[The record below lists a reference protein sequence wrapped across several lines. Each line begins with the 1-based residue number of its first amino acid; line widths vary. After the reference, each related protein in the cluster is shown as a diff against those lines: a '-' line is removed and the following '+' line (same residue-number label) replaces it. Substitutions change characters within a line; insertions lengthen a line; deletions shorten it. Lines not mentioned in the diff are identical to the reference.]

1 MNNYEKILEIIKKNK
16 GYITTNELTNN
27 KIAKIYLTNML
38 KKGIIKRIKRGYY
51 GLISYIEDNF
61 YKIYSKSKSVRF
73 SLNTALYLN
82 NLTDRTPLVYNI
94 TLPQGYS
101 GALQKEDN
109 VIITYVKK
117 ELLDLGV
124 EEVLSPFG
132 MKIKV
137 YNSERTICDIIKY
150 KNKMD
155 AEIFAKSLNI
165 YINSNTKNLN
175 RLIEYSKIMN
185 IEKKVKRI
193 MEVLLY

>member
-27 KIAKIYLTNML
+27 KIAKIYLTNMV
-38 KKGIIKRIKRGYY
+38 KKGIIRRIKRGYY
-51 GLISYIEDNF
+51 GLISYIEDDF

-82 NLTDRTPLVYNI
+82 NLTDRTPLFYNI
-94 TLPQGYS
+94 TLPHGYS

-132 MKIKV
+132 MKIKT

-150 KNKMD
+150 INKMD
-155 AEIFAKSLNI
+155 AEIFAKALNI
-165 YINSNTKNLN
+165 YVNSNTKNLN

-193 MEVLLY
+193 MGVLLY

>member
-27 KIAKIYLTNML
+27 NIAKVYLINMV
-38 KKGIIKRIKRGYY
+38 KKGIIRRIKRGYY
-51 GLISYIEDNF
+51 GLISYIEDDF

-94 TLPQGYS
+94 TLTQGYS

-155 AEIFAKSLNI
+155 AEIFAKALNI
-165 YINSNTKNLN
+165 YVNSNTKNLN
-175 RLIEYSKIMN
+175 RLMEYSKIMN

>member
-27 KIAKIYLTNML
+27 KIAKIYLTNMV
-38 KKGIIKRIKRGYY
+38 KKGIIRRIKRGYY
-51 GLISYIEDNF
+51 GLISYIEDDF

-73 SLNTALYLN
+73 SLNTAFYLN

-132 MKIKV
+132 MKIKT

-150 KNKMD
+150 INKMD
-155 AEIFAKSLNI
+155 AEIFAKALNI
-165 YINSNTKNLN
+165 YVNSNTKNLN

-193 MEVLLY
+193 MGVLLY

>member
-27 KIAKIYLTNML
+27 KIAKIYLTNMV
-38 KKGIIKRIKRGYY
+38 KKGIIRRIKRGYY
-51 GLISYIEDNF
+51 GLKSYIEDDF

-82 NLTDRTPLVYNI
+82 NLTDRTPLLYNI

-132 MKIKV
+132 MKIKT

-150 KNKMD
+150 INKMD
-155 AEIFAKSLNI
+155 AEIFAKALNI
-165 YINSNTKNLN
+165 YVNSNTKNLN

>member
-1 MNNYEKILEIIKKNK
+1 MNNYEKILEIIKNNK

-27 KIAKIYLTNML
+27 KIAKVYLTNMV
-38 KKGIIKRIKRGYY
+38 KKGIIRRIKRGYY
-51 GLISYIEDNF
+51 GLISYIEDDF

-155 AEIFAKSLNI
+155 AEIFAKALNI
-165 YINSNTKNLN
+165 YVNSNTKNLN
-175 RLIEYSKIMN
+175 RLMEYSKIMN

-193 MEVLLY
+193 MGVLLY

>member
-1 MNNYEKILEIIKKNK
+1 MNNYEKILEIIKNNK

-27 KIAKIYLTNML
+27 NIAKVYLTNMV

-51 GLISYIEDNF
+51 GLMNYIEDNF

-109 VIITYVKK
+109 LIITYVKK

-155 AEIFAKSLNI
+155 AEIFAKALNI
-165 YINSNTKNLN
+165 YVNSNTKNLN
-175 RLIEYSKIMN
+175 RLMEYSKIMN

>member
-27 KIAKIYLTNML
+27 KIAKIYLTNMV
-38 KKGIIKRIKRGYY
+38 KKGIIRRIKRGYY
-51 GLISYIEDNF
+51 GLISYIEDDF

-82 NLTDRTPLVYNI
+82 NLTDRTPLFYNI

-132 MKIKV
+132 MKIKT

-150 KNKMD
+150 INKMD
-155 AEIFAKSLNI
+155 AEIFAKALNI
-165 YINSNTKNLN
+165 YVNSNTKNLN

-193 MEVLLY
+193 MGVLLY

>member
-1 MNNYEKILEIIKKNK
+1 MV
-16 GYITTNELTNN
+16 
-27 KIAKIYLTNML
+27 
-38 KKGIIKRIKRGYY
+38 KKGIIRRIKRGYY
-51 GLISYIEDNF
+51 GLISYIEDDF

-94 TLPQGYS
+94 TLTQGYS

-155 AEIFAKSLNI
+155 AEIFAKALNI
-165 YINSNTKNLN
+165 YVNSNTKNLN
-175 RLIEYSKIMN
+175 RLMEYSKIMN